1 MEGIMFILEKVLL
14 AVTFIFLVYY
24 FFAVVKKMLWD
35 TIAPIKT
42 VKAEL
47 VDKYIPETI
56 SRYPKNFQQ
65 ANGVVVF
72 KTKDKKLS
80 FYVSSF
86 SYSSYRRGEK
96 GTLKYKGSKLISFK

>member
-1 MEGIMFILEKVLL
+1 MEYIMFIVEKVFPAICGIILIL
-14 AVTFIFLVYY
+14 CAIAYI
-24 FFAVVKKMLWD
+24 KKV
-35 TIAPIKT
+35 ISQGCASIKT
-42 VKAEL
+42 VKAEV

-86 SYSSYRRGEK
+86 SYSSYRRGKK
-96 GTLKYKGSKLISFK
+96 GTLKYKGDKLISFK